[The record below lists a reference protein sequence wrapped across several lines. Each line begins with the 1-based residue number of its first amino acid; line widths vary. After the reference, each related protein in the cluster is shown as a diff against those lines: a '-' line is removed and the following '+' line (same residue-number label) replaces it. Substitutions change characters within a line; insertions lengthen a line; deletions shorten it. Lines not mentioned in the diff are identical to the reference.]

1 MAEKTRKLTALGD
14 NCLSYK
20 HLLAFFLPLAVT
32 PFFIMSIHSLMNA
45 ALARLPYPEL
55 SIAVFTV
62 VKGIANAV
70 KAPDAMFMQ
79 LNVSLVDDRKSFY
92 TTSKFAWS
100 LGGGFFAILFVLGYS
115 PAGGWFLRNIIGL
128 TDPEAIRFALLGLR
142 ITCFLPLAETLRN
155 VHRGLVIGHERTR
168 IVTAGTAVR
177 LVMISLFLFWAVR
190 TQLIS
195 GIVGASLAWTLGIG
209 IEGLVVFLAVIYY
222 FSSPGQAAEELPKK
236 DKGSLKMAQ
245 VLSFFVPLA
254 VMRMLWS
261 FLQPLIQSGIARSV
275 ENPTLDLAAFG
286 VAYGV
291 IMLLVGPLRNLHQC
305 SLVYVQ
311 EDDYDRW
318 MKVMRFSLYA
328 GGICTLLS
336 FALFLTPAGFWIM
349 HHIIGVSVEVASLGR
364 MVLLALSILPLIR
377 SIREAYWG
385 LLMGRQATK
394 LIGYA
399 MGLNLSVVFL
409 VLLLAIGPLEAAAWI
424 SPAVIGA
431 AAFTIGQAVETL
443 VVWYFAGDD
452 LVPGAGKN

>member
-1 MAEKTRKLTALGD
+1 
-14 NCLSYK
+14 LSYK

-45 ALARLPYPEL
+45 ALARMPYPEL

-79 LNVSLVDDRKSFY
+79 LNVSLVDDRRSFY

-100 LGGGFFAILFVLGYS
+100 LGGGFFAILFVLGYT
-115 PAGGWFLRNIIGL
+115 PAGSWFLSSIIGL
-128 TDPEAIRFALLGLR
+128 TDPEAISFAILGLR
-142 ITCFLPLAETLRN
+142 ITCFLPLVETLRN

-222 FSSPGQAAEELPKK
+222 YSSPGQAAEELPEKE
-236 DKGSLKMAQ
+236 GRGLKRLRMAQ
-245 VLSFFVPLA
+245 VLSFFLPLA

-275 ENPTLDLAAFG
+275 ANPTLDLAAFG

-291 IMLLVGPLRNLHQC
+291 IMLLVGSLRNLHQC

-311 EDDYDRW
+311 EDNYQRW
-318 MKVMRFSLYA
+318 QKVKRFSLTA
-328 GGICTLLS
+328 GVICTVLS

-349 HHIIGVSVEVASLGR
+349 HYIIGVSQEVASLGR
-364 MVLLALSILPLIR
+364 LVLLAFGILPLVQ
-377 SIREAYWG
+377 SIRESYWG
-385 LLMGRQATK
+385 LLMARQATK

-399 MGLNLSVVFL
+399 MGFNIALVFL
-409 VLLLAIGPLEAAAWI
+409 VLLVAIGLLDAAAFI

-431 AAFTIGQAVETL
+431 SAFTIGQVGETL
-443 VVWYFAGDD
+443 VIWYFSRKD
-452 LVPGAGKN
+452 LVPGA